1 MTEKQPQANSR
12 QRIDKWLFFAR
23 MAKSRSIAQGLV
35 HSNHVRVNGEVVSQ
49 ASFQVKPGDK
59 IDLKLERRDLV
70 LLVKDGGDRRGPFE
84 EARLLYEDLTP
95 PPEEREKL
103 SLFEQAQRQPGSGR
117 PTKKERRA
125 TDRLFPDLDAEGE

>member
-1 MTEKQPQANSR
+1 MDEKQPQANAR

-35 HSNHVRVNGEVVSQ
+35 HSNHVRVNGDLVSQ
-49 ASFQVKPGDK
+49 ASFQVKPGDR
-59 IDLKLERRDLV
+59 IALTLQRRDL
-70 LLVKDGGDRRGPFE
+70 LLVVKDGGSRRGPFE

-95 PPEEREKL
+95 PAEDEKKL

-117 PTKKERRA
+117 PTKKDRRA
-125 TDRLFPDLDAEGE
+125 LDRLLPDLDPGSD